1 MNSILHTI
9 NARHLLE
16 QLEEHWR
23 GKYSVEEGHHRLND
37 LLLLLRD
44 ALKESSNNAKIISE
58 TYMQLTAGEELSE
71 QEIQTANRALVKLLE
86 FLGIAVIGLLPG
98 SVITLPALFSLA
110 NHFDIELLPETAT
123 GKRQ

>member
-23 GKYSVEEGHHRLND
+23 DKYSVEEGHHRLNE

-44 ALKESSNNAKIISE
+44 ALKENSNNAKIISE
-58 TYMQLTAGEELSE
+58 AYMRLTVGEELSE
-71 QEIQTANRALVKLLE
+71 QEIQTANHALVELLE
-86 FLGIAVIGLLPG
+86 FLGVAVIGLLPG

-110 NHFDIELLPETAT
+110 KHFDIELLPETAT
-123 GKRQ
+123 GKQQ